1 MDAWILGLRVLLSLA
16 AVVALL
22 WFIQKKVSRHNTS
35 RPGAELISVVTRQAI
50 STKASV
56 VVLDTDGKRFM
67 LGVTEQSVN
76 ILHTFDAEP
85 DSATSTVAAS
95 AEATGSSFDH
105 HLRRQQLATAQAAN
119 EVSTVTRASLHRGSS
134 INRGERALDGSILSP
149 STWKQTAAAFRRST
163 GE

>member
-16 AVVALL
+16 AVVGLL
-22 WFIQKKVSRHNTS
+22 WFIQKKVSRHTTS
-35 RPGAELISVVTRQAI
+35 RPGANLISVVTRQAI

-85 DSATSTVAAS
+85 ESATATVAAS
-95 AEATGSSFDH
+95 SDSVESSSFDQ
-105 HLRRQQLATAQAAN
+105 HLLREQVTTAQAAHAAPG
-119 EVSTVTRASLHRGSS
+119 TRASLHRGAQAS
-134 INRGERALDGSILSP
+134 RRERALEGSILSP

>member
-16 AVVALL
+16 AVVGLL

-85 DSATSTVAAS
+85 ESATAIAPAAP
-95 AEATGSSFDH
+95 EAAGASFDQ
-105 HLRRQQLATAQAAN
+105 HLRRQQLATAQAVNTAP
-119 EVSTVTRASLHRGSS
+119 TATRASLHRGSS
-134 INRGERALDGSILSP
+134 TNRGERALDGSILSP